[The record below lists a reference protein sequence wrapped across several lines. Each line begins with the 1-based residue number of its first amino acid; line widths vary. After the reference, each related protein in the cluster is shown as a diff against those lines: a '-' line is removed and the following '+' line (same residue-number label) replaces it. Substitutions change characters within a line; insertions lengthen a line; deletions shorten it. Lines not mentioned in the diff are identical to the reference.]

1 MPRVLRLACAVCFAL
16 ICQDGARSQ
25 TESAMIP
32 REAFFAAPDKE
43 QVMLSPD
50 GKWVFVSAEEAV
62 RLIRDGEFTTACAQG
77 GPSDAIVFGDLRD
90 PDSRVARIRQD
101 PRGYH
106 ILEEV
111 NTRPAITYLARVL
124 HGAEA

>member
-1 MPRVLRLACAVCFAL
+1 M
-16 ICQDGARSQ
+16 
-25 TESAMIP
+25 
-32 REAFFAAPDKE
+32 
-43 QVMLSPD
+43 
-50 GKWVFVSAEEAV
+50 
-62 RLIRDGEFTTACAQG
+62 
-77 GPSDAIVFGDLRD
+77 FGDLRD

-111 NTRPAITYLARVL
+111 NTRPAITYLAKVL